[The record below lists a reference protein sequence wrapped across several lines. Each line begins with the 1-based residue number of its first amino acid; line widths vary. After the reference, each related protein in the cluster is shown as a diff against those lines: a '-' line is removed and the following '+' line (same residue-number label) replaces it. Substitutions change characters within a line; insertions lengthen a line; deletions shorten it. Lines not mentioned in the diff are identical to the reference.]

1 MTDYQIALKKLND
14 GSIEADLL
22 DKMDIHL
29 DNMLEIIAFHKSQQ
43 ILSSSSTPQMVSHEQ
58 QQINNTSNNAHQ
70 ETGKIFVLKKLNDGS
85 IEADLLDKMDIHV
98 DNMLE
103 IIAFHNSQQILSS
116 SPTPQMVSH
125 QQQQINNT
133 FNNAHQET

>member
-1 MTDYQIALKKLND
+1 
-14 GSIEADLL
+14 
-22 DKMDIHL
+22 MDIHL
-29 DNMLEIIAFHKSQQ
+29 
-43 ILSSSSTPQMVSHEQ
+43 
-58 QQINNTSNNAHQ
+58 
-70 ETGKIFVLKKLNDGS
+70 
-85 IEADLLDKMDIHV
+85 